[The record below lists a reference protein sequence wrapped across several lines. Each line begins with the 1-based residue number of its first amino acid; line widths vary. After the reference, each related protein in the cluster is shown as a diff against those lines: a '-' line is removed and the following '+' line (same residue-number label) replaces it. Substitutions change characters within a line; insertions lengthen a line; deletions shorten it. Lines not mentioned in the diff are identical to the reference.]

1 MALYKYILCIII
13 FIIINGRENKV
24 TTAII
29 RPITC
34 RPRPM
39 LTSRRRLV
47 TFKRLVSVSSRNLN
61 FSSRSGALTSRAH
74 RCRFGIIST
83 CNCQVSRHNVNV

>member
-1 MALYKYILCIII
+1 MALYKFILCIII

-61 FSSRSGALTSRAH
+61 FSSRSGS
-74 RCRFGIIST
+74 GIIST